1 MGDIKKIQF
10 TASFDEYADKNELE
24 GQNRKMMDLAIEARD
39 RSYSPYSQFSVGA
52 SVLLENGEIVTG
64 NNQENAAYPS
74 GMCAERVAI
83 WTASAMYPDVRVI
96 KLALSGRSK
105 LRLVETPVSPCGACR
120 QVLSE
125 YESKQ
130 GSNIEIYFTGETGK
144 VIKTDS
150 VRDLLP
156 FSFDGSL
163 V

>member
-1 MGDIKKIQF
+1 MEKIKF
-10 TASFDEYADKNELE
+10 SASFEQYADKDDLE
-24 GQNRKMMDLAIEARD
+24 AFDKKLMDLAIEARD

-52 SVLLENGEIVTG
+52 AVLLDNGEIVTG

-83 WTASAMYPDVRVI
+83 WTASALYPDVKVI
-96 KLALSGRSK
+96 KLLLSGRSK
-105 LRLVETPVSPCGACR
+105 LRMVETPVSPCGACR

-130 GSNIEIYFTGETGK
+130 NSDIEIYFTGETGK
-144 VIKTDS
+144 VIKTKS
-150 VRDLLP
+150 VKDLLP

>member
-1 MGDIKKIQF
+1 MKKIQF
-10 TASFDEYADKNELE
+10 SASFEEYADKEELDILE
-24 GQNRKMMDLAIEARD
+24 KKMMNLAIEARD

-52 SVLLENGEIVTG
+52 AVLLENGEIITG

-83 WTASAMYPDVRVI
+83 WTASALYPDVKII
-96 KLALSGRSK
+96 KLVLSGRSK
-105 LRLVETPVSPCGACR
+105 LRMVQTPVSPCGGCR

-130 GSNIEIYFTGETGK
+130 ESDIEIYFTGETGK
-144 VIKTDS
+144 VVKTSS
-150 VRDLLP
+150 VKDLLP

>member
-1 MGDIKKIQF
+1 MGNIEKISF
-10 TASFDEYADKNELE
+10 SASFEQYADKEDLDPLDK
-24 GQNRKMMDLAIEARD
+24 KMMNMAIEARD

-52 SVLLENGEIVTG
+52 SVLLDNGEIVTG

-74 GMCAERVAI
+74 GMCAERVAV
-83 WTASAMYPDVRVI
+83 WTASALYPDVKVLKI
-96 KLALSGRSK
+96 SLSGKSK

-125 YESKQ
+125 YETKQ
-130 GSNIEIYFTGETGK
+130 KSDIEIFFTGETGK
-144 VIKTDS
+144 VIKTSS
-150 VRDLLP
+150 VKDLLP